1 MTQAASCVESEG
13 VNPFSVSVD
22 VPSDPWA
29 SAMLKDGMLNKEMRI
44 CLLEGLYPRM
54 ESKWSRNEEFLDLH

>member
-1 MTQAASCVESEG
+1 MTQAASCAESEG

-29 SAMLKDGMLNKEMRI
+29 SAMLKDGMLNKEMRS
-44 CLLEGLYPRM
+44 CLLEGLYP
-54 ESKWSRNEEFLDLH
+54 KDGK